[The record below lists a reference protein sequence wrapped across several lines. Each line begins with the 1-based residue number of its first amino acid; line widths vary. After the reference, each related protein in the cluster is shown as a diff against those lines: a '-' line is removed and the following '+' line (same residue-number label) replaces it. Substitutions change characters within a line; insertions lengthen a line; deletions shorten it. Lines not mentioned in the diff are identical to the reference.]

1 MKNGPL
7 KSIIKLETEWA
18 DGVGNYRFLM
28 YLELPENE
36 SVAPHFV
43 ASECIQ
49 LVAAKARLCSVNTW
63 CSSWIACV
71 LKITWQS
78 QAAQFLTYLDDL
90 CKNGMQKEG
99 IQLSL

>member
-28 YLELPENE
+28 YLELPRR
-36 SVAPHFV
+36 SVAPHFI
-43 ASECIQ
+43 ASEFMQ
-49 LVAAKARLCSVNTW
+49 LVAAKARLCSINTW
-63 CSSWIACV
+63 CSSWIACI

-78 QAAQFLTYLDDL
+78 QAAWFLT
-90 CKNGMQKEG
+90 
-99 IQLSL
+99 